1 MNTDKKYFVKN
12 AVAAAWFGNAKPATK
27 HIFICCS
34 QCDGGPLYT
43 QDGFTVVTS
52 LSRTQLKKMG
62 ILVSSSNDTYTL
74 P

>member
-12 AVAAAWFGNAKPATK
+12 ADAAASFGNAKPAIK
-27 HIFICCS
+27 DIFICCS
-34 QCDGGPLYT
+34 QCDGAPLYT
-43 QDGFTVVTS
+43 QHGFTVVTS

-74 P
+74 Q